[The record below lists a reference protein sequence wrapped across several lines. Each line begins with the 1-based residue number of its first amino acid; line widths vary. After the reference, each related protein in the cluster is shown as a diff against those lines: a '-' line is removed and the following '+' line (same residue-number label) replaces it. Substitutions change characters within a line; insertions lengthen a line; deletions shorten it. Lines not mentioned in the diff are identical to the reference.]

1 MKIDEAI
8 SVARQFDRLYIQI
21 MREQRKSNP
30 DHRRISQLSRD
41 ARKVSKRLSW
51 LLRLLS
57 PKPRRAKQDVK
68 Q

>member
-8 SVARQFDRLYIQI
+8 SVAKQFDKLYVQI

-41 ARKVSKRLSW
+41 ARKVSARLKRLMHW
-51 LLRLLS
+51 
-57 PKPRRAKQDVK
+57 
-68 Q
+68 